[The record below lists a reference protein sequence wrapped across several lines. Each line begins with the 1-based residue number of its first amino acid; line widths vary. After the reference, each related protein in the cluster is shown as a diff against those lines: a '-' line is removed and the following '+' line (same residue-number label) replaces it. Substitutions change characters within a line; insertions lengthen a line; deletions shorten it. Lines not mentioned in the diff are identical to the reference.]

1 MLERNIGTWQRFGS
15 VAGGLALLYAGGRR
29 PAVRGGLAR
38 AAGVGLLARGV
49 SGYCPVTAARGGLA
63 PDDTK
68 VALAGP
74 RGVHVRERVTIQ
86 RPRDEVYRFWRQLSN
101 LPRFM
106 RHLERV
112 DEIDARRSH
121 WVAKAPFGR
130 HVEWDAEIVNEVE
143 NELIGWRSLPGSG
156 VVSAGS
162 VRFEDR
168 PGGGTTVLVHL
179 QYEPPAGRLGA
190 WVASMAGEEPSQQIH
205 DDLRRLQWYLETGEI
220 ARIAR

>member
-1 MLERNIGTWQRFGS
+1 
-15 VAGGLALLYAGGRR
+15 
-29 PAVRGGLAR
+29 
-38 AAGVGLLARGV
+38 V

-74 RGVHVRERVTIQ
+74 RGVHVREQVTTQ

-130 HVEWDAEIVNEVE
+130 RVEWNAEIVNEVE
-143 NELIGWRSLPGSG
+143 NELIGWRSLPGSDI
-156 VVSAGS
+156 VSAGS